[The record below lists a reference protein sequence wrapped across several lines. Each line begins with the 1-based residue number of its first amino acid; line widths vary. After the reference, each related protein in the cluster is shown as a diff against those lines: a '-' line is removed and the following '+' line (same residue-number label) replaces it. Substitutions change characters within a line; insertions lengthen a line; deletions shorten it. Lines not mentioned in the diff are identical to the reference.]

1 MQKELYKIGNA
12 SCNVTPCTESGLEG
26 ENIKWITDLQV
37 PLEYRKQGEA
47 KKLLIELG
55 KEADATQTALLLECR
70 PLDNTITKE
79 SLQSIYKRHGF
90 IKIQDEPLLMMRVP
104 VPPLLFSQIAKK
116 KTSDI
121 ITGIYR

>member
-12 SCNVTPCTESGLEG
+12 SCNITPCTEKGLEG
-26 ENIKWITDLQV
+26 QNIKWITDLQV

-47 KKLLIELG
+47 KNLLIELG

-70 PLDNTITKE
+70 PLDDTITKE

-116 KTSDI
+116 KTSNI